1 MVFHHCFC
9 RYFHFTIVFYFFYRV
24 ISLLIAFVH
33 FITVSSSGFFIS
45 PLILLLLFW
54 VFSFH
59 QLSLPWLFF
68 SGVSFLCC
76 CTACATDLRELFLL
90 LAVVYL
96 HSFLTFG
103 TTYFYQCFPGAG
115 NSALKVAGPSTE
127 VRNTDPAHLFVWI
140 TQGSVKDISR

>member
-9 RYFHFTIVFYFFYRV
+9 RYFHFTIDFYFFYWV
-24 ISLLIAFVH
+24 LSSLIAFVP

-115 NSALKVAGPSTE
+115 NSALKVAAPSTE
-127 VRNTDPAHLFVWI
+127 VRNTDPAPLFVWI